1 MQLLIVHRDAEVG
14 EPLVQMVRD
23 YTEHTC
29 GYAQSD
35 AGALDWARGVTRCSL
50 LITQLRDE
58 GIDGLNLGGSLSEI
72 FAGLQTMFLPS
83 YPASEQRLDIA
94 NTKVFPEPIDGE
106 RMLQA
111 IERAEAQRQTGM
123 DLFHALDVLQ
133 MCCLSTRDGAVQ
145 FVRGTKTATVY
156 LRTGKIVHAER
167 GTARG
172 ADALYEIAEWEAVEF
187 AYDMYVRAPAETIK
201 GPWDEAIV
209 AAVSRRK
216 ALAIGATTQ
225 VLAPEPTDTTPPAQ
239 PGGKGGK
246 WGIFGGGR
254 KLGLLATA
262 TAIAPLVA

>member
-35 AGALDWARGVTRCSL
+35 AGALDWARGVPRCSL
-50 LITQLRDE
+50 VITQLRDE

-72 FAGLQTMFLPS
+72 FAGLQTMFLPA
-83 YPASEQRLDIA
+83 YPASEQRLDISH
-94 NTKVFPEPIDGE
+94 TKVFPEPIDGE

-123 DLFHALDVLQ
+123 DLFHTLDVLQ

-145 FVRGTKTATVY
+145 FVRGSKTATVY
-156 LRTGKIVHAER
+156 LRTGRIVHAER

-201 GPWDEAIV
+201 GTWDEAIV
-209 AAVSRRK
+209 AAVNRRK

-225 VLAPEPTDTTPPAQ
+225 VLAPDPPSKPGDQ
-239 PGGKGGK
+239 PPPKGGK
-246 WGIFGGGR
+246 WGIFGAGK
-254 KLGLLATA
+254 KLGLF
-262 TAIAPLVA
+262 AIASALTALAA